1 MVFGYGT
8 HFWLEVPLVKLEGQV
23 VILRLI
29 LERLRHLALDNSDRP
44 LEPIPSTSRLRVT
57 HLPLR
62 FVRDGQYV

>member
-44 LEPIPSTSRLRVT
+44 LEPIPSTVVCGNAFAST
-57 HLPLR
+57 ICT
-62 FVRDGQYV
+62 G